1 MESTIIDPPKELVGE
16 RARRRVSSRLIPF
29 LLVLYLLAFI
39 DRSNLSVAKL
49 QMQGD
54 LNFTDEIIGFG
65 AGIFFFGYLLLEAPG
80 ALIVERWRAR
90 KWLARIMISWGVVAT
105 FMGFLGTPL
114 FGSMSVK
121 HQFYGLRF
129 LLGLSEAGFFPG
141 VIVYLSH
148 WFRYED
154 RARAKACFMISQPI
168 AIIIGLPLSRWILES
183 AHWFGLSGWR
193 WVFMLEGLPSILMGI
208 VTLFYLTDRP
218 SEARWLPE
226 DEKTWLI
233 AQLKQEAD
241 ARVAAGRVRITD
253 AFRQPQILLLTA
265 SFFLIVTGNQALIFF
280 LPSITDAMKSLPV
293 AMRTAVTMLPYLCGV
308 AGILV
313 NGFSS
318 DRTGERRWHMAVPMW
333 INGIALGM
341 AILAGDRVALALSFY
356 CLSGAAA
363 QAYMPVF
370 WTLPTA
376 FLGKSAAAAAIGV
389 INSLG
394 NLGGFAGPYIFGY
407 LRTSTG
413 SYETG
418 LWFLAGCMLMAGALA
433 ALIRVP
439 RKR

>member
-1 MESTIIDPPKELVGE
+1 MVSATVDVGE
-16 RARRRVSSRLIPF
+16 RARRRVTRRLLPF
-29 LLVLYLLAFI
+29 LLALYLLAFI

-54 LNFTDEIIGFG
+54 LNFTDEIVGFG

-80 ALIVERWRAR
+80 ALIVERWSAR
-90 KWLARIMISWGVVAT
+90 KWLARIMISWGLVASCT
-105 FMGFLGTPL
+105 GLLGSPL
-114 FGSMSVK
+114 FGSLSVQ

-148 WFRYED
+148 WFRSED
-154 RARAKACFMISQPI
+154 RARAKAYFMISQPI
-168 AIIIGLPLSRWILES
+168 AIMLGLPLSRWILES
-183 AHWFGLSGWR
+183 AHWLGLHGWR
-193 WVFMLEGLPSILMGI
+193 WVFILEGFPSVIMGI
-208 VTLFYLTDRP
+208 VALFYLTDRP
-218 SEARWLPE
+218 RDARWLPE
-226 DEKTWLI
+226 DERSWLI
-233 AQLKQEAD
+233 AQLQRETD
-241 ARVAAGRVRITD
+241 ERVAAGRFRVLD
-253 AFRQPQILLLTA
+253 AFRQPQILLMTA
-265 SFFLIVTGNQALIFF
+265 AFFLIVTGNQALIFF
-280 LPSITDAMKSLPV
+280 LPSITDNMKSMPV

-313 NGFSS
+313 NGYSS
-318 DRTGERRWHMAVPMW
+318 DRTGERRWHIAAPMW
-333 INGIALGM
+333 INGFALAM
-341 AILAGDRVALALSFY
+341 AILSGDHVALALSFY

-394 NLGGFAGPYIFGY
+394 NLGGFAGPYLFGY

-413 SYETG
+413 NFETG
-418 LWFLAGCMLMAGALA
+418 LWVLAGCMVMAGALA

-439 RKR
+439 RSR